1 MASITKRYL
10 DSLKTD
16 DPRGYHVPDDE
27 LQGFGVTV
35 FRSGKRTFW
44 IRYQKGS
51 IRRRVTFGEFGSMTV
66 QEAREAAKGLLA
78 QVRLAKVGQAVDPAT
93 ARERVAATPGWAAW
107 TETYVTEV
115 RKKKKSGIDD
125 VRYLGLAEEGG
136 EKFRLLRERWS
147 ARLITDV
154 LPADIRTFHDS
165 LSDTPVLANR
175 WLASIRACFSEAQRR
190 DLVALN
196 PAVKVKAFREAPP
209 RARVLTAEE
218 RIALCAAIEQE
229 EDPHAAGALRLLM
242 LTGMR
247 LSEVLHARWDDIDLE
262 GGTWRIPSPKAGR
275 PQTIPTWPAAA
286 EALKAIPRGKADV
299 FIIRGRSPLKPR
311 ADLKRPW
318 ASVLKRA
325 GLEKAGITVH
335 DLRRDVGKFLVDNFG
350 AHVAQSILRHA
361 DIRTTVAVYGPT
373 SVSESRRALASRVLN
388 FPKRESA

>member
-1 MASITKRYL
+1 MANLTKRYL
-10 DSLKTD
+10 DSLRTD
-16 DPRGYHVPDDE
+16 DPRGHHVPDDE
-27 LQGFGVTV
+27 LPGFGCTV

-66 QEAREAAKGLLA
+66 QEAREQAKGLLA
-78 QVRLAKVGQAVDPAT
+78 QVRLSKVGQGTDPAT

-107 TETYVTEV
+107 TETYVKAA
-115 RKKKKSGIDD
+115 RKTKKSAIDD

-136 EKFRLLRERWS
+136 EKFRLLRGRWG
-147 ARLITDV
+147 AHLVTDITA
-154 LPADIRTFHDS
+154 ADIRTFHDS

-196 PAVKVKAFREAPP
+196 PATKVTAFREAPP
-209 RARVLTAEE
+209 RARTLTADE
-218 RIALCAAIEQE
+218 RTALCAAIEQE

-247 LSEVLHARWDDIDLE
+247 LSEVLRARWDDIDLE
-262 GGTWRIPSPKAGR
+262 GGTWRIPSPKAGH
-275 PQTIPTWPAAA
+275 PQTIPTWPAVVDV
-286 EALKAIPRGKADV
+286 LKAIPRGKADV

-325 GLEKAGITVH
+325 ELADASITIH
-335 DLRRDVGKFLVDNFG
+335 DLRRDVGKYLNDNFG
-350 AHVAQSILRHA
+350 AHVAQRILRHA
-361 DIRTTVAVYGPT
+361 DIRTTVSVYGPT
-373 SVSESRRALASRVLN
+373 SVSESRRALESRVLP
-388 FPKRESA
+388 FPSAKTA